1 MSRPILK
8 GVELL
13 QSWFTTAPSRATR
26 LVKGE
31 GTPGTRAGPTQTV
44 PNDKT
49 IGVRLDN
56 AEQVT
61 KNGQTFKRYKLQP
74 NKNAAN
80 ATIKELANKNSHQ
93 VLAEADMSLDESIP
107 ALTRFSSFFEAL
119 RQNVEK
125 NWKGGK

>member
-8 GVELL
+8 GVDLL
-13 QSWFTTAPSRATR
+13 QSWFSTAPSRATR

-44 PNDKT
+44 PNDT
-49 IGVRLDN
+49 NIGVRLDN
-56 AEQVT
+56 AEKIT
-61 KNGQTFKRYKLQP
+61 KDGQHYKRYKLQP

-80 ATIKELANKNSHQ
+80 VTLKELANKNSHQ

-107 ALTRFSSFFEAL
+107 SLTRFASFFDAL
-119 RQNVEK
+119 RQNVE
-125 NWKGGK
+125 NRWKGGE